1 MRFLPTLFVASALC
15 MPAAF
20 AQSAP
25 PACDG
30 SVAIVRHSVI
40 KPEAGMD
47 KFLAAVAAQK
57 AWYQSH
63 DRKDDIVF
71 ATKIIVRDPATG
83 AQSYSTTE
91 ALTFHYYP
99 ASAGGEPKHDAA
111 WDAFVKLFSDS
122 STIKDSYFVCV
133 PKAMAPMIM

>member
-1 MRFLPTLFVASALC
+1 

-30 SVAIVRHSVI
+30 SIAIVRHSVI

-63 DRKDDIVF
+63 GLKEDIVF
-71 ATKIIVRDPATG
+71 ATKIIDRDPATG
-83 AQSYSTTE
+83 KQSYSSTE

-99 ASAGGEPKHDAA
+99 STVGGEPKHDAA

-122 STIKDSYFVCV
+122 STIKDTYFVCV
-133 PKAMAPMIM
+133 PKPMVPMIM